1 MMEGMEQEYIQ
12 NLQVPELSKMRK
24 VKMREE
30 DEE

>member
-24 VKMREE
+24 VRMREE